1 MFMTGSFRLL
11 FGAAGLLALAGCQ
24 TDVRVRRDVSYL
36 DGYRPVAEPGRAP
49 FDNVSFWEGD
59 GVGGKASVK
68 ISLSEQRAFFYRD
81 GRLVGLSAISTGREG
96 FNSPKGNFQILDKD
110 AAHVSSLYGDYVDAQ
125 GQVVQK
131 DVDRKKDPIPAGC
144 KFDGAKMPYFMRFA
158 GGVGMHQGFLPGYAA
173 SHGCIRMPEFMAQKF
188 FENVSKGTPVRVED

>member
-1 MFMTGSFRLL
+1 MMR
-11 FGAAGLLALAGCQ
+11 AAFKPFLGTVGLLALVGCQ
-24 TDVRVRRDVSYL
+24 TDLRVRRDITYL
-36 DGYRPVAEPGRAP
+36 GGYRPVSEPGRAP

-59 GVGGKASVK
+59 GVGGKPSVK
-68 ISLSEQRAFFYRD
+68 ISLSEQRAYFYRD
-81 GRLVGLSAISTGREG
+81 DRLVGVSYISTGREG
-96 FNSPKGNFQILDKD
+96 FNSPKGSFQILDKD
-110 AAHVSSLYGDYVDAQ
+110 ATHVSSLYGDYVDAQ

-173 SHGCIRMPEFMAQKF
+173 SHGCIRMPEFMARKF
-188 FENVSKGTPVRVED
+188 FDNVSKGTPVRVED